1 MFFILFFKKIA
12 LLGGPTYGFD
22 STPINK
28 LMMPPD
34 DHSNIVG
41 SGFLLNI
48 CIFLKDPLWKNH
60 NWNTTYH
67 LHAPLEK
74 YFHFILNECIYWCIL
89 FHNES
94 SHICFL

>member
-1 MFFILFFKKIA
+1 MPLDISSATCKTDNRSRLFHPTALNYPLDHIYHRQRVYMCLPNYVFYFIFQKIA

-48 CIFLKDPLWKNH
+48 CIFLKDPL
-60 NWNTTYH
+60 
-67 LHAPLEK
+67 
-74 YFHFILNECIYWCIL
+74 
-89 FHNES
+89 
-94 SHICFL
+94 